1 VRKEVIEGTV
11 RTYLMAT
18 RPSGVPEYME
28 NHCVYDVEDDAN
40 MMLTA
45 DMLTLFEGKTVRV
58 TIEEIANP
66 DDRPED

>member
-1 VRKEVIEGTV
+1 
-11 RTYLMAT
+11 
-18 RPSGVPEYME
+18 ME